1 MSTRRISEK
10 TINAALIER
19 ANAVWA
25 EVVDHLLCSLKH
37 VYEHPDRED
46 SATQW
51 RVCESYSSEGWAKL
65 HMIRRIAHNLLG
77 YSPAYDHAVDVSEL
91 LHRQIGLPLIQEFNF
106 SRFAKEVRDEYAE
119 SIEEAA

>member
-10 TINAALIER
+10 AINAALIEQ
-19 ANAVWA
+19 ANRVWA
-25 EVVDHLLCSLKH
+25 EVVEHLLVSLKH
-37 VYEHPDRED
+37 VYEHPDRDD

-51 RVCESYSSEGWAKL
+51 RVIESYSSEGWAKL
-65 HMIRRIAHNLLG
+65 HMMRRIAFHLLG
-77 YSPAYDHAVDVSEL
+77 YSPAYDHAVDLSEM

-119 SIEEAA
+119 SLEEAA